1 VYGSTLDAAVVSV
14 RSQELKAFLLA
25 ILKTVQTRGSSLQA
39 LWPTLAAV
47 EHRDDLQTLA
57 AAESIRNDVPCAW
70 HHQLTSPR
78 YPPGA
83 PDIWQ
88 LRQAIDRSE

>member
-1 VYGSTLDAAVVSV
+1 MLAKPLTGGARWLRGHDTAGAV
-14 RSQELKAFLLA
+14 
-25 ILKTVQTRGSSLQA
+25 RGSSLQA

-47 EHRDDLQTLA
+47 ENCDDLQTL
-57 AAESIRNDVPCAW
+57 AAESIRNDVSCAW

-78 YPPGA
+78 YPPRA
-83 PDIWQ
+83 PDIRQ